1 MAGRAESIAARA
13 RSLIGVR
20 YRPQG
25 RSVEFGL
32 DCVGLAALSLGLPPE
47 HVTCSYGLR
56 GNELR
61 ALEAELERHGLAPS
75 QTAAPMAGDLGLF
88 VPGPAQLHLAVF
100 TDTGLVHADA
110 GLRRVVERPLP
121 APWRVVGHWRVLAPA
136 RSGE

>member
-1 MAGRAESIAARA
+1 MQAHAEAIAARA

-47 HVTCSYGLR
+47 RVTCSYALR
-56 GNELR
+56 GNELS
-61 ALEAELERHGLAPS
+61 ALEAELERLGLAPS
-75 QTAAPMAGDLGLF
+75 PTAAPMAGDLGLF
-88 VPGPAQLHLAVF
+88 VPGPAQLHIAIF

-110 GLRRVVERPLP
+110 GLRRVVERPPP
-121 APWRVVGHWRVLAPA
+121 APWRAAGHWRPLAPA